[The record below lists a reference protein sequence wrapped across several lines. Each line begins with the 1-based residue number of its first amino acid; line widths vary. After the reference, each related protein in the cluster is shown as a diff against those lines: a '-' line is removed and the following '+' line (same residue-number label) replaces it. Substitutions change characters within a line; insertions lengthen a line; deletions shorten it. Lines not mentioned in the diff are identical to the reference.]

1 MARTLDAIRHYT
13 RIAWWDGSAL
23 GLHLSTFSDLLGLT
37 EGERGGSRRP
47 QGGTESED
55 ERA

>member
-23 GLHLSTFSDLLGLT
+23 GLHLSAFGDLLGLT
-37 EGERGGSRRP
+37 EG
-47 QGGTESED
+47 
-55 ERA
+55 